1 MKNNGDG
8 EMKPGNQIIGK
19 VVSLFLK
26 RKETI
31 LFFFFFFFFLGGT
44 LDSHFHAISAN
55 ILYFFLSSFRLNLN
69 RITYHRLS
77 L

>member
-19 VVSLFLK
+19 VVSLLLK
-26 RKETI
+26 RKSTI
-31 LFFFFFFFFLGGT
+31 LFFFFFFLEGT

-77 L
+77 H